1 LTRGGWLLAAIAL
14 GLVAITAAAALLIWE
29 PALPPIP
36 PPAATSFDHT
46 TVLHGEALAHLG
58 NCRTCHTAPGGQ
70 PFAGGRA
77 LRTPFGTIY
86 TTNITPD
93 PETGIGRWSAAA
105 FARAMREGVSR
116 DGRFLYPAFP
126 YDHFARVSDSELDAL
141 YAFLMTRPAAPAK
154 TAENRLDWPF
164 GYRPLLAIWNLL
176 FLSSEPTGDGDR
188 GRSLAEGLAHC
199 GACHTPRNRW
209 GAEISGRAYDGA
221 WTEGWYAP
229 PLNARSPAVRPWTAD
244 ELFIYLRTG
253 VGRTH
258 AAAAGPMRNVTREL
272 AAAPEADVRA
282 IAAYFAGLMADAPAA
297 KGDAM
302 LQDRQDHADQA
313 HAEGAILFAG
323 ACAACHETG
332 APLMQQGRPP
342 LGWTTSLQE
351 KTPHNTLHVIVQ
363 GLTPPPGRA
372 GPSMPGFGNDFS
384 DRQLGEI
391 AAYLRARY
399 TDLPP
404 WQDLDAAVADVRKA
418 AGE

>member
-1 LTRGGWLLAAIAL
+1 LTRGGWLLAAVAL

-36 PPAATSFDHT
+36 PPAATSFDHA

-70 PFAGGRA
+70 PFVGGRA

-116 DGRFLYPAFP
+116 DGHFLYPAFP
-126 YDHFARVSDSELDAL
+126 YDHFARVSDSDLDAL
-141 YAFLMTRPAAPAK
+141 YAFLMTRPPVSAK
-154 TAENRLDWPF
+154 TVENRLDWPF
-164 GYRPLLAIWNLL
+164 GYRPLLGVWNLL
-176 FLSSEPTGDGDR
+176 FLSRATTDGGDR

-221 WTEGWYAP
+221 WAEGWYAP
-229 PLNARSPAVRPWTAD
+229 ALNTRSPAVRPWTSD

-258 AAAAGPMRNVTREL
+258 PAAAGPMRDVTREL

-332 APLMQQGRPP
+332 APMMQQGRPP

-363 GLTPPPGRA
+363 GLAPPPGRA

-384 DRQLGEI
+384 DRQLAEI

-399 TDLPP
+399 TGLPP
-404 WQDLDAAVADVRKA
+404 WQDLDTAVAKVRKGG
-418 AGE
+418 GE